1 MSNITKEKGGKTII
15 QRIIKTGEDLVV
27 ILPENIVESLQLTEG
42 DEVSLSVDSGQS
54 RILIQPVGHSLDLED
69 IDQEFAAQVSEYI
82 KDYKPALEELSNLE
96 E

>member
-1 MSNITKEKGGKTII
+1 MI
-15 QRIIKTGEDLVV
+15 QRIIKIGEDLVV
-27 ILPENIVESLQLTEG
+27 TLPENIVESLQLTEG
-42 DEVSLSVDSGQS
+42 DEVSLTVDPGQN

-69 IDQEFAAQVSEYI
+69 IDQEFAAQVSEFI